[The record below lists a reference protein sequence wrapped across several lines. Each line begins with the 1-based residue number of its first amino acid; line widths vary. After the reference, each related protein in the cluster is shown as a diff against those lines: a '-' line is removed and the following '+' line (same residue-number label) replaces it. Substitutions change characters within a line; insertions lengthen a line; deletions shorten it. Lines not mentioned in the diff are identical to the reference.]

1 MDSNIIIVFV
11 ELSAKWESLDQELTV
26 LSVEFS
32 SFAHVCS
39 SGAGQLEYYCS
50 MDNRKTGLSTI
61 HDCSVISILK

>member
-1 MDSNIIIVFV
+1 M
-11 ELSAKWESLDQELTV
+11 

-61 HDCSVISILK
+61 HDCSVVSILK